1 MTRGFSRLR
10 LSAAALLCA
19 GMLAA
24 SADAQLVGHA
34 PNLGPR
40 LTQAQVTSGA
50 LSLLDLRREGRRI
63 FTTPFNKL
71 DGHGEAY
78 DPTNPD
84 HTSFGNRPTLQNNG
98 TFLRVNGLDAQTCL
112 ECHGIVSNS
121 TIPATLGIGG
131 VGGMNT
137 SPMFMTRNIDVDD
150 SANNG
155 FAAFDGRLINPPFL
169 FGAAG
174 VEALGKEMT
183 ADLQALKMQAML
195 NPGTV
200 IPLITKGV
208 NFGFISY
215 DGANFDT
222 TGVVGI
228 EPDLVV
234 RPFGRKGENFTTR
247 DFDRGAMQFHMGM
260 QPVEIFDLQGL
271 PTNTDGD
278 GDGVVNELTI
288 GEMSVLHLFANLQ
301 KKPEIIPQPGA
312 FEGFITFMAM
322 GCGDCHKP
330 VLVTDSN
337 DHNFSYPDVGTDPSA
352 NIYATVDLRQAPMN
366 FLDMPGAGV
375 AVFLFADL
383 KRHDMGAGLMES
395 FGSPLDAQFTTARL
409 WGIADTAPYLHDGR
423 ATTLSE
429 AILAHGG
436 EALAARN
443 SFAGLAPGQ
452 KLNVLA
458 MLRSLRTP
466 VSPNTNLGPP
476 LLNVNN

>member
-1 MTRGFSRLR
+1 MTRGFPSLR
-10 LSAAALLCA
+10 WTAAALLCA
-19 GMLAA
+19 GVLAA
-24 SADAQLVGHA
+24 SADAQLVGHS

-50 LSLLDLRREGRRI
+50 LSLFDLRREGRRI

-71 DGHGEAY
+71 DGYGEAY
-78 DPTNPD
+78 DASNPD

-98 TFLRVNGLDAQTCL
+98 TFLRANGLDAQTCL
-112 ECHGIVSNS
+112 ECHGIVSNA

-131 VGGMNT
+131 VGGINT

-200 IPLITKGV
+200 VPLITKEV
-208 NFGFISY
+208 NFGVISY
-215 DGANFDT
+215 DGTNFDT

-247 DFDRGAMQFHMGM
+247 DFDRGATQFHLGM
-260 QPVEIFDLQGL
+260 QPVEVVGVGV
-271 PTNTDGD
+271 DGD
-278 GDGVVNELTI
+278 GDGVSNELTI

-301 KKPEIIPQPGA
+301 KKPEIVPQPGA
-312 FEGFITFMAM
+312 FQGFTLFLAM
-322 GCGDCHKP
+322 GCADCHKP
-330 VLVTDSN
+330 VMVTDSD

-352 NIYATVDLRQAPMN
+352 NIYATVDLRQSPMN

-383 KRHDMGAGLMES
+383 KRHDMGPGLMES

-423 ATTLSE
+423 AQTLTE
-429 AILAHGG
+429 AIMAHGG
-436 EALAARN
+436 EALTARN
-443 SFAGLAPGQ
+443 NFAGLVPAA
-452 KLNVLA
+452 KLSLLA

-466 VSPNTNLGPP
+466 VDPNTALGPP
-476 LLNVNN
+476 LLDVNN